1 MDINMRYLFGTLAIL
16 LLAACQSATTTSSS
30 VTSSQTNQAAV
41 KIALP
46 EGVTLLETAT
56 KKNGEISIPFSKY
69 RLDNGMTV
77 ILHED
82 HSDPLVHV
90 DVTYHVGSAR
100 EEIGKSGFAHFFEHM
115 MFQGSENVADEQHF
129 KIISESG
136 GTLNGSTNT
145 DRTNYF
151 ETIPNNQLEKI
162 LWLEADRMGFLL
174 DAVTQK
180 KFEVQRETVK
190 NERGQNYDNRP
201 YGLLRERVNE
211 ALYPEGH
218 PYSWLTIGY
227 IDDLN
232 RVDVNDLKKFFL
244 RWYGPNNATLTIG
257 GDLNPEQTLKW
268 VVKYYGSIPKGPD
281 VAMPEK
287 PSFKLDADRY
297 ISMED
302 NVALSLLY
310 MAWPTVSARDP
321 DEAPLDVLMSILG
334 TGKTSL
340 LYKNMVKN
348 GFAVQANAGH
358 GCSELACTFTILA
371 LPNPASG
378 KSLADLEKIARDTLV
393 EFEGRGV
400 EDDDLTRVKAGIVS
414 GMIYGLESVR
424 GKVSQLAAYE
434 TFTGDPDY
442 IGKDIARYE
451 NVTKDDVMRVY
462 EQYIKGKPAVIM
474 SVVPKGK
481 GDAIAHADTWKRHDR
496 VLPEHEKVDADS
508 LNVRVAK
515 DDFDRSVRPGA
526 GPNPTLKLPP
536 IWRGK
541 LDNGV
546 KVLGAMNDEAPT
558 MTISLR
564 IPAGH
569 KIDPVDKVGLAS
581 LSAAMM
587 NEATTKSTNEE
598 LSNRLQKLGSS
609 VNFFAGDNY
618 SVLSIRS
625 LTDNLDESLAIAA
638 EKLFAPKFD
647 PADFARVQAQ
657 TIQGIEAGKKNA
669 AGTATNIFRKILYG
683 KNNAFAWP
691 SNGVTASV
699 KAITLADV
707 KAYYAD
713 HYSPDGASIIAV
725 GDLPKDQL
733 MQKLVI
739 FAKWS
744 GPAAAKPVIQPMP
757 KLAAGTL
764 YLIDKPGAAQSEIRI
779 GRRALTYDATGEYY
793 RARLMNYNLGGA
805 FNSRININL
814 REDKGYTYGARSGFG
829 ADKDAGRYTAQAG
842 VRANV
847 TDKSIIEFEK
857 EIRSYAKDGMTEA
870 ELAFLKS
877 ALGQRDAR
885 AYETP
890 AQKVRFLGQ
899 IMTYDLPDDFVD
911 QQNAILANIS
921 RKELNALA
929 AKYLTLDDMIM
940 VVVGDKSKIL
950 PGLQA
955 LGHPIVELDADGNP
969 L

>member
-1 MDINMRYLFGTLAIL
+1 MIIRAAITGLALFA
-16 LLAACQSATTTSSS
+16 LAACQQNLPSSPTSSS
-30 VTSSQTNQAAV
+30 
-41 KIALP
+41 IALP
-46 EGVTLLETAT
+46 EGVTLLEKVD
-56 KKNGEISIPFSKY
+56 KKTDEIAIPYAKY
-69 RLDNGMTV
+69 RLANGLTV
-77 ILHED
+77 VLHED

-90 DVTYHVGSAR
+90 DVTYHVGSGR
-100 EEIGKSGFAHFFEHM
+100 EEVGKSGFAHFFEHM
-115 MFQGSENVADEQHF
+115 MFQGSENVGDEQHF
-129 KIISESG
+129 KIISEAG

-151 ETIPNNQLEKI
+151 ETVPNNQLEKI

-174 DAVTQK
+174 NAVTQK

-227 IDDLN
+227 IEDLN

-257 GDLNPEQTLKW
+257 GDIDPAQTLAW
-268 VVKYYGSIPKGPD
+268 VQKYYGSIPKGPD

-287 PSFKLDADRY
+287 SAFKLDADRY

-302 NVALSLLY
+302 NVALPLLY
-310 MAWPTVSARDP
+310 MTWPTVSARDP
-321 DEAPLDVLMSILG
+321 DEAPLDVLMAIMG

-348 GFAVQANAGH
+348 GFAVQAGAGH
-358 GCSELACTFTILA
+358 GCQELACTFTVLA

-378 KSLADLEKIARDTLV
+378 KNLADLEKIARDTFT
-393 EFEGRGV
+393 EFETRGV

-424 GKVSQLAAYE
+424 GKVTQLAAYQ
-434 TFTGDPDY
+434 TFTDNPNY
-442 IGKDIARYE
+442 IADDIARYE
-451 NVTKDDVMRVY
+451 GVTKEDVIRVY
-462 EQYIKGKPAVIM
+462 DQYIKGKPAVIM

-481 GDAIAHADTWKRHDR
+481 AGLIAHADTWERKPRT
-496 VLPEHEKVDADS
+496 LPEYKKTDPAS
-508 LNVRVAK
+508 LHVRVAH
-515 DDFDRSVRPGA
+515 DDFDRSQQPPA

-541 LDNGV
+541 LDNGIAV
-546 KVLGAMNDEAPT
+546 MGALNDEAPT

-569 KIDPVDKVGLAS
+569 KIDPVGKVGLAG
-581 LSAAMM
+581 LTAAMM
-587 NEATTKSTNEE
+587 GEATTRSSNEE
-598 LSNRLQKLGSS
+598 LSNRLQKLGSF
-609 VNFFAGDNY
+609 VTFNAGNDYTTLN
-618 SVLSIRS
+618 IRS
-625 LTDNLDESLAIAA
+625 LTSNLDETLQIAA
-638 EKLFAPKFD
+638 EKLFQPKMD
-647 PADFARVQAQ
+647 EVDFNRVKAQ
-657 TIQGIEAGKKNA
+657 SLQGIKAGKKNA
-669 AGTATNIFRKILYG
+669 ALTANNVFRKLLYG
-683 KNNAFAWP
+683 KDNAFAWP
-691 SNGVTASV
+691 AGGVEESIA
-699 KAITLADV
+699 AITLDDV
-707 KAYYAD
+707 KAFYGE
-713 HYSPDGASIIAV
+713 HYSPKGAGIIAV
-725 GDLPKDQL
+725 GDVAKGDLL
-733 MQKLVI
+733 NKLGV
-739 FAKWS
+739 FAKWD
-744 GPAAAKPVIQPMP
+744 GNAPTMAKIKPFPA
-757 KLAAGTL
+757 LEAGTL

-779 GRRALTYDATGEYY
+779 GKRALPFDATGEYY
-793 RARLMNYNLGGA
+793 HARLMNYNLGGA

-814 REDKGYTYGARSGFG
+814 REDKGYTYGARSFFAG
-829 ADKDAGRYTAQAG
+829 DKDAGRYTAQAG

-857 EIRSYAKDGMTEA
+857 EIRQYAADGMTED

-885 AYETP
+885 SYETP

-911 QQNAILANIS
+911 QQNAILADVTLDG
-921 RKELNALA
+921 LNALA
-929 AKYLTLDDMIM
+929 TKNLPLDDMILL
-940 VVVGDKSKIL
+940 VVGDKASIL
-950 PGLQA
+950 PGLKA

-969 L
+969 KE

>member
-1 MDINMRYLFGTLAIL
+1 MRYLLGTLAIL
-16 LLAACQSATTTSSS
+16 LLAACQSATAPSSS
-30 VTSSQTNQAAV
+30 VTSSQTHPAAV

-56 KKNGEISIPFSKY
+56 KKHGEISIPFSKY
-69 RLDNGMTV
+69 RLDNGLTV

-90 DVTYHVGSAR
+90 DVTYHVGSGR

-257 GDLNPEQTLKW
+257 GDLDPEQTLEW

-281 VAMPEK
+281 VAMPAK
-287 PSFKLDADRY
+287 PQFKLDADRY

-358 GCSELACTFTILA
+358 GCQELACTFTILA

-378 KSLADLEKIARDTLV
+378 KSLADLERIARDTLV

-400 EDDDLTRVKAGIVS
+400 EDDDLTRVKVGIVS

-424 GKVSQLAAYE
+424 GKVSQLASYQ

-442 IGKDIARYE
+442 IGKDISRYE
-451 NVTKDDVMRVY
+451 NVTKEDVMRVY
-462 EQYIKGKPAVIM
+462 EKYIKGKPAVIM

-496 VLPEHEKVDADS
+496 VLPEYEKIDANS
-508 LNVRVAK
+508 LNVRVAS
-515 DDFDRSVRPGA
+515 DDFDRSVQPGA

-536 IWRGK
+536 IWRGE
-541 LDNGV
+541 LGNGV
-546 KVLGAMNDEAPT
+546 AVMGALNDEAPT

-569 KIDPVDKVGLAS
+569 KIDPIEKIGLAS
-581 LSAAMM
+581 LTSAMM
-587 NEATTKSTNEE
+587 NEATTSSTNED

-609 VNFFAGDNY
+609 VSFITGDNY
-618 SVLSIRS
+618 TILNIRS
-625 LTDNLDESLAIAA
+625 LTSNLDETLAIAA
-638 EKLFAPKFD
+638 EKLFEPKFD
-647 PADFARVQAQ
+647 PADFARIKAQA
-657 TIQGIEAGKKNA
+657 IQGIEAGKKNA
-669 AGTATNIFRKILYG
+669 SATATNVFRKIVYG
-683 KNNAFAWP
+683 KDNAFAWP
-691 SNGVTASV
+691 GGGVTESV
-699 KAITLADV
+699 KAITLDDV
-707 KAYYAD
+707 KGYYAN
-713 HYSPDGASIIAV
+713 HFSPHGATIVAV
-725 GDLPKDQL
+725 GDLPKADL
-733 MQKLVI
+733 LPKLAV
-739 FAKWS
+739 FNKWS
-744 GPAAAKPVIQPMP
+744 GKPASTVEVKPFPA
-757 KLAAGTL
+757 LAAGTL

-779 GRRALTYDATGEYY
+779 GKRALTYDATGDFY
-793 RARLMNYNLGGA
+793 RVGLMNYNLGGA

-829 ADKDAGRYTAQAG
+829 ADKDAGRFTAQAG

-847 TDKSIIEFEK
+847 TDKSITEFEK

-885 AYETP
+885 SYETP

-911 QQNAILANIS
+911 QQNVILANIS
-921 RKELNALA
+921 REELNALA
-929 AKYLTLDDMIM
+929 AKYLELDDMIM
-940 VVVGDKSKIL
+940 VVVGDKAKIL

>member
-1 MDINMRYLFGTLAIL
+1 
-16 LLAACQSATTTSSS
+16 
-30 VTSSQTNQAAV
+30 
-41 KIALP
+41 
-46 EGVTLLETAT
+46 
-56 KKNGEISIPFSKY
+56 
-69 RLDNGMTV
+69 
-77 ILHED
+77 
-82 HSDPLVHV
+82 
-90 DVTYHVGSAR
+90 
-100 EEIGKSGFAHFFEHM
+100 
-115 MFQGSENVADEQHF
+115 
-129 KIISESG
+129 
-136 GTLNGSTNT
+136 
-145 DRTNYF
+145 
-151 ETIPNNQLEKI
+151 
-162 LWLEADRMGFLL
+162 
-174 DAVTQK
+174 
-180 KFEVQRETVK
+180 VQRETVK

-201 YGLLRERVNE
+201 YGLLSERVNE

-227 IDDLN
+227 IEDLN

-257 GDLNPEQTLKW
+257 GDLDPEQTLKW

-287 PSFKLDADRY
+287 PQFKLDADRY

-348 GFAVQANAGH
+348 GFAVQASAGH
-358 GCSELACTFTILA
+358 GCQELACTFTILA

-414 GMIYGLESVR
+414 GMIYGLESVS

-442 IGKDIARYE
+442 IGKDISRYE
-451 NVTKDDVMRVY
+451 NVTKEDVMRVY
-462 EQYIKGKPAVIM
+462 EKYIKGKPAVIM

-481 GDAIAHADTWKRHDR
+481 SDAIAHADTWQRHDR
-496 VLPEHEKVDADS
+496 ILPAYKKVDADS

-515 DDFDRSVRPGA
+515 DDFDRSVQPGA

-536 IWRGK
+536 IWRGQ

-546 KVLGAMNDEAPT
+546 SVLGAMNDEAPT

-569 KIDPVDKVGLAS
+569 KIDPVKKVGLAS
-581 LSAAMM
+581 LTAAMM
-587 NEATTKSTNEE
+587 NEATTKSTNED

-609 VNFFAGDNY
+609 VSFFAGDNY

-625 LTDNLDESLAIAA
+625 LTDNLDETLAIAA

-647 PADFARVQAQ
+647 PADFARIKAQ

-669 AGTATNIFRKILYG
+669 ARTATNIFRKILYG
-683 KNNAFAWP
+683 KDNAFAWP

-699 KAITLADV
+699 MAITLDDV

-713 HYSPDGASIIAV
+713 HYSPDGTSIIAV

-733 MQKLVI
+733 MQKLGI

-744 GPAAAKPVIQPMP
+744 GPAAIQPVIQPMP

-779 GRRALTYDATGEYY
+779 GKRALTYDATGEYY
-793 RARLMNYNLGGA
+793 RAGLMNYNLGGA

-829 ADKDAGRYTAQAG
+829 ADKNAGRFTAQAG

-857 EIRSYAKDGMTEA
+857 EIRSYAKDGMTDA

-911 QQNAILANIS
+911 QQNAILTNIS
-921 RKELNALA
+921 REELNALA
-929 AKYLTLDDMIM
+929 AKYLKLDDMIM
-940 VVVGDKSKIL
+940 VVVGDKAKIL
-950 PGLQA
+950 SGLEA

>member
-1 MDINMRYLFGTLAIL
+1 MRYLLGTLAIFFL
-16 LLAACQSATTTSSS
+16 TACQSPTTPSSPVTTSQSHPA
-30 VTSSQTNQAAV
+30 TV
-41 KIALP
+41 KTALP
-46 EGVTLLETAT
+46 DGVTLLETAT
-56 KKNGEISIPFSKY
+56 KKHGEISIPFSKY
-69 RLDNGMTV
+69 RLDNGLTV

-90 DVTYHVGSAR
+90 DVTYHVGSGR

-129 KIISESG
+129 KIISEAG
-136 GTLNGSTNT
+136 GTLNGTTNT

-174 DAVTQK
+174 NAVTQE

-227 IDDLN
+227 IEDLN
-232 RVDVNDLKKFFL
+232 RVDVNDLKKVFL

-257 GDLNPEQTLKW
+257 GDLDPEQTLKW

-287 PSFKLDADRY
+287 PQFKLDADRY

-310 MAWPTVSARDP
+310 MAWPTVYARHP

-358 GCSELACTFTILA
+358 GCQELACTFTILA

-393 EFEGRGV
+393 EFEARGV
-400 EDDDLTRVKAGIVS
+400 EDDDLTRVKASIVS

-424 GKVSQLAAYE
+424 GKVSQLAAYQ

-462 EQYIKGKPAVIM
+462 EKYIKGKPAVIM

-481 GDAIAHADTWKRHDR
+481 GDSIAHEDTWQRHER
-496 VLPEHEKVDADS
+496 VLPEYKKIDADS
-508 LNVRVAK
+508 LNVRTAK
-515 DDFDRSVRPGA
+515 DDFDRSVQPPA
-526 GPNPTLKLPP
+526 GPNPTLKVPP
-536 IWRGK
+536 IWRST

-546 KVLGAMNDEAPT
+546 KVLGALNDEAPT
-558 MTISLR
+558 MTISFR

-569 KIDPVDKVGLAS
+569 KIDPVEKVGLAT
-581 LSAAMM
+581 LTAAMM

-609 VNFFAGDNY
+609 IDFFAGDDY

-625 LTDNLDESLAIAA
+625 LTDNLDETLAIAA
-638 EKLFAPKFD
+638 EKLFEPKFD

-669 AGTATNIFRKILYG
+669 ASTATNVFRKILYG
-683 KNNAFAWP
+683 KDNAFAWP
-691 SNGVTASV
+691 SSGVTASV
-699 KAITLADV
+699 KAITLDDV

-713 HYSPDGASIIAV
+713 HYSPAGTSIIAV
-725 GDLPKDQL
+725 GDLSKDQL
-733 MQKLVI
+733 VPKLGI

-744 GPAAAKPVIQPMP
+744 GPAATKPVIHPMP

-779 GRRALTYDATGEYY
+779 GKRALTYDATGEYY
-793 RARLMNYNLGGA
+793 RAGLMNYNLGGA

-814 REDKGYTYGARSGFG
+814 REDKGYTYGARSFFG

-847 TDKSIIEFEK
+847 TDKSIVEFEK
-857 EIRSYAKDGMTEA
+857 EIRNYAKDGMTEA
-870 ELAFLKS
+870 ELSFLKS

-911 QQNAILANIS
+911 QQNTILANIS
-921 RKELNALA
+921 REELNALA
-929 AKYLTLDDMIM
+929 AKYLKLDDMIM
-940 VVVGDKSKIL
+940 VVVGDKAKIL

>member
-1 MDINMRYLFGTLAIL
+1 MHMRYLLGGVA
-16 LLAACQSATTTSSS
+16 LLALVSC
-30 VTSSQTNQAAV
+30 QAANTPSEQN
-41 KIALP
+41 KISQATVQAALP
-46 EGVTLLETAT
+46 EGVTLVEAAG
-56 KKNGEISIPFSKY
+56 KKPGEISIPYTKY
-69 RLDNGMTV
+69 KLDNGLTV
-77 ILHED
+77 VLHED

-90 DVTYHVGSAR
+90 DVTYHVGSGR
-100 EEIGKSGFAHFFEHM
+100 EEVGKSGFAHFFEHM

-174 DAVTQK
+174 DAVTQE

-190 NERGQNYDNRP
+190 NERGQRVDNRP
-201 YGLLRERVNE
+201 YGLLSERVGE
-211 ALYPEGH
+211 ALYPAGH
-218 PYSWLTIGY
+218 PYSWSVIGY
-227 IDDLN
+227 LEDLD

-257 GDLNPEQTLKW
+257 GDLDPTQTLAW
-268 VVKYYGSIPKGPD
+268 VAKYYGSIPRGPD
-281 VAMPEK
+281 VNMPEK
-287 PSFKLDADRY
+287 PLVTLDADRY
-297 ISMED
+297 ISLED

-310 MAWPTVSARDP
+310 MSWPTVSARDP

-334 TGKTSL
+334 GGKTSM

-348 GFAVQANAGH
+348 GFAVQARAGH
-358 GCSELACTFTILA
+358 GCQELACQFTILA

-400 EDDDLTRVKAGIVS
+400 KDDDLIRVKAGIVS

-424 GKVSQLAAYE
+424 GKVSQLAASQTY
-434 TFTGDPDY
+434 TGNPDT
-442 IGKDIARYE
+442 IGDDIARYE

-462 EQYIKGKPAVIM
+462 EKYIMGKPAVIM
-474 SVVPKGK
+474 SIVPKGK
-481 GDAIAHADTWKRHDR
+481 GDTIAHADTWQRTDR
-496 VLPEHEKVDADS
+496 VLPEHETVDANS
-508 LNVRVAK
+508 LQVRKAT
-515 DDFDRSVRPGA
+515 DDFDRSVQPPA
-526 GPNPTLKLPP
+526 GPNPALKVPP
-536 IWRGK
+536 IWRGE
-541 LDNGV
+541 LANGV
-546 KVLGAMNDEAPT
+546 AVMGALNDEAPT
-558 MTISLR
+558 MSISLR
-564 IPAGH
+564 VPAGH
-569 KIDPVDKVGLAS
+569 KIDPLEKVGLAS
-581 LSAAMM
+581 LTAAMM
-587 NEATTKSTNEE
+587 GEATTKSTNES

-609 VNFFAGDNY
+609 VNFFAGDNFTI
-618 SVLSIRS
+618 LNIRT
-625 LTDNLDESLAIAA
+625 LTSNLDETLAIAA
-638 EKLFAPKFD
+638 EKLFEPKFD
-647 PADFARVQAQ
+647 PADFTRVKAQ

-669 AGTATNIFRKILYG
+669 SATATNVFRKIVYG
-683 KNNAFAWP
+683 KDNAFAWP
-691 SNGVTASV
+691 NGGVANSV
-699 KAITLADV
+699 KAITLDDV

-713 HYSPDGASIIAV
+713 HYSPAGAAIVAV
-725 GDLPKDQL
+725 GDLPKADL
-733 MQKLVI
+733 MPKLAV
-739 FAKWS
+739 FANWQGK
-744 GPAAAKPVIQPMP
+744 PATTVEVKPFP

-779 GRRALTYDATGEYY
+779 GKRALTYDATGEYY
-793 RARLMNYNLGGA
+793 RAGLMNYNLGGA

-829 ADKDAGRYTAQAG
+829 ADKDAGRFTAQAG

-857 EIRSYAKDGMTEA
+857 EIRGYAKDGMTED

-885 AYETP
+885 SYETP

-899 IMTYDLPDDFVD
+899 ILTYDLPDDYID
-911 QQNAILANIS
+911 QQNEILANIS
-921 RKELNALA
+921 SEELNALA
-929 AKYLTLDDMIM
+929 AKYLKLDDMVM
-940 VVVGDKSKIL
+940 VVVGDKASIL